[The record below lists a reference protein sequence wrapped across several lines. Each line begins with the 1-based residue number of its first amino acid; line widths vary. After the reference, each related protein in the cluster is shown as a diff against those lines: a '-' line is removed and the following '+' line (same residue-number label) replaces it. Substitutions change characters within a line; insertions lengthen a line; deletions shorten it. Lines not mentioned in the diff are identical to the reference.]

1 MNGMAILKL
10 TPSCKDYLWGGS
22 RLRTV
27 FGIKSD
33 LEPLA
38 EAWVLSC
45 HPDGPSYLPDGTTLA
60 DYVAAHPEALGTDC
74 AKFEQF
80 PVLTKFID
88 ASKNLSIQVHP
99 SNDYALK
106 NEHQYG
112 KTEMWYVLDC
122 VPGAYLYY
130 GFTHEIS
137 KEEFAERIKN
147 NTLTEV
153 LNAVPVH
160 KGDCFFIPSGTLHTI
175 CQGIVVAEVQQNS
188 NVTYRVYDYGRV
200 GADGKPRALHIEKAL
215 DVTRRTPPQ
224 KHDFGSHLAQCEY
237 FTVDAKKGAFDGAAD
252 EKSFVSLLITDGAG
266 TLTCGGETVKVKK
279 GESYFIP
286 AGSGSA
292 PSIAAS
298 ALSRAASLSVLLPP
312 ISKKYASIS
321 PCSFR
326 GSIHLYLY
334 LNRRGCMQKK
344 CAVWSG

>member
-1 MNGMAILKL
+1 MQNKNKPLL
-10 TPSCKDYLWGGS
+10 LRPSGKDYLWGGS
-22 RLRTV
+22 RLNDE
-27 FGIKSD
+27 FEKNID
-33 LEPLA
+33 LTPLA
-38 EAWVLSC
+38 ETWECST
-45 HPDGPSYLPDGTTLA
+45 HPDGPSYVVGGAFDGQELA
-60 DYVAAHPEALGTDC
+60 EVLRAHPEYLGERHKGENTL
-74 AKFEQF
+74 
-80 PVLTKFID
+80 PILIKFID
-88 ASKNLSIQVHP
+88 AKKDLSVQVHP
-99 SNDYALK
+99 TDAYAQ
-106 NEHQYG
+106 EHENGQLG

-286 AGSGSA
+286 AGSG
-292 PSIAAS
+292 
-298 ALSRAASLSVLLPP
+298 
-312 ISKKYASIS
+312 KYAVTGD
-321 PCSFR
+321 CET
-326 GSIHLYLY
+326 L
-334 LNRRGCMQKK
+334 
-344 CAVWSG
+344 VTVV